1 MEAFAGG
8 AKTEGAEDGAGKLV
22 AVWLELGVALAPAGR
37 IGASGPAAL
46 LLGKGG
52 MVVLVISSAMLCD
65 SPCGSPASEARGGGG
80 VDICM
85 VVSEP

>member
-22 AVWLELGVALAPAGR
+22 AVWLELDVALAPAGR
-37 IGASGPAAL
+37 TGSGAL

-52 MVVLVISSAMLCD
+52 TAVLVISSVMLCD
-65 SPCGSPASEARGGGG
+65 SPCGSPTSEAKGGGG

-85 VVSEP
+85 MVSEP